1 MVVTDSARD
10 FLKELFKRNGME
22 AISLQQ
28 SAGCCG
34 GGTLN
39 IAYERIYNDSY
50 YLINDTKV
58 YCYNLSD
65 EEIENIAIDSDGSKI
80 IIKSIDE
87 LLNNN

>member
-1 MVVTDSARD
+1 MIVTDNAKK
-10 FLKELFKRNGME
+10 FLKKLFKKNGQE

-39 IAYERIYNDSY
+39 IAYEKVYNDNY

-58 YCYNLSD
+58 YCYNLTD
-65 EEIENIAIDSDGSKI
+65 AEIENIAIDSDGKRV
-80 IIKSIDE
+80 IIKSVDE
-87 LLNNN
+87 LK